1 MFVLYGRRPDL
12 DFCRQERRSNVEFVW
27 VFVWCR
33 LFLRRS
39 VVAVDTDVDLTL
51 MFAGRRSGVGFI

>member
-1 MFVLYGRRPDL
+1 MGVGLILIFAVR
-12 DFCRQERRSNVEFVW
+12 NVGPTLSLFGFLSGVDY
-27 VFVWCR
+27 
-33 LFLRRS
+33 FLRRS